1 MIARIISFL
10 KTPIGAAVLFM
21 AAIFTFFYF
30 VREYRERQELA
41 SREGGENVLPQMS
54 PEETRA
60 EPGEP
65 IISEWVDEG
74 TLNRFDPPRANP
86 SRPATEQAPPQT
98 ANKAPEALPK
108 LLHVYQAPKE
118 TAPPED
124 LVKPPRTFAPTG
136 TLVPCQLVITVD
148 SSSLQTPV
156 LGFVTE
162 DVWHNQRLILPA
174 GTEVHS
180 FAGQG
185 RVRDRVSVTGEWT
198 FVWQDGREV
207 RANGIALDREHDL
220 ENDTYAI
227 TDGSAGI
234 RGTVHKSDE
243 YLEFK
248 LFASTAIGA
257 VAKSTESTTRSV
269 FGEFA
274 NNSLGN
280 AGLEGV
286 SSVAERYAKLML
298 DQIEGD
304 GLFVRVPA
312 GTEFYIYLLQVF
324 EPELASVAGLKQ
336 GRRPINSW
344 ENRAPPPA
352 ASQKDSLSSEVM
364 SALDERDKIERE
376 LEKRILTNLPKKNHE
391 N

>member
-10 KTPIGAAVLFM
+10 KTPIGAAILFL
-21 AAIFTFFYF
+21 AAVFTFFYF
-30 VREYRERQELA
+30 VREYRERQESA

-65 IISEWVDEG
+65 ILSEWVDEG
-74 TLNRFDPPRANP
+74 TLNRFDPPNDNSVPVVAQPIVQQP
-86 SRPATEQAPPQT
+86 SNNASQ
-98 ANKAPEALPK
+98 ALPK

-118 TAPPED
+118 PKLPD
-124 LVKPPRTFAPTG
+124 DPIKPPRTFAPTG
-136 TLVPCQLVITVD
+136 TLVPCQLIITVD

-185 RVRDRVSVTGEWT
+185 RVRDRISVTGEWT

-248 LFASTAIGA
+248 LFTATAIGA
-257 VAKSTESTTRSV
+257 AAKSTESTTRSV
-269 FGEFA
+269 FGEFT

-298 DQIEGD
+298 DQVEGD

-336 GRRPINSW
+336 GRRPANSW
-344 ENRAPPPA
+344 EKPPEPPLHDTGAHQPSERSHRCPRRTRQDRARPEKANPNEP
-352 ASQKDSLSSEVM
+352 
-364 SALDERDKIERE
+364 IEQD
-376 LEKRILTNLPKKNHE
+376 P
-391 N
+391 